1 LELAVEDGDA
11 DALGG
16 EGVGVAVRQARD
28 EALETQASEVVAHL
42 GGGVWLAE
50 ESGDVPAKAF
60 VGEAG
65 DGVQQDVQGAGQS
78 HGA

>member
-1 LELAVEDGDA
+1 MEA
-11 DALGG
+11 
-16 EGVGVAVRQARD
+16 QA
-28 EALETQASEVVAHL
+28 AEVVAHL
-42 GGGVWLAE
+42 AGVVWLAE